1 MPGMPF
7 ALWQQEMAKFPD
19 LQSAEDWRVRS
30 RIEVEGLPNPWENA
44 SAPPPISRS
53 PQPQGELPPIN
64 AGPNPMQSAMPMPPM
79 QNPQRPQSSPV
90 PMNDIWGMWTQAYKQ
105 SEDLDRQ
112 EAALRRQQFERG
124 QQMLQQQ
131 QFGPTRAEKLF
142 ALSAALLS
150 PTQVPGFKGALM
162 NVAPVM
168 SQLSLSSRRAGSE
181 RQRALAELQGNYET
195 DEIKGRRESLAARRG
210 FLKDAADMA
219 KSGES
224 NRPIWSENLKRWIP
238 RDERT
243 VIDTGVL
250 NGKQVAKY
258 SDGTYEVENPGGTY
272 DVFGPDGKKIGT
284 RSAGN

>member
-1 MPGMPF
+1 
-7 ALWQQEMAKFPD
+7 
-19 LQSAEDWRVRS
+19 
-30 RIEVEGLPNPWENA
+30 
-44 SAPPPISRS
+44 
-53 PQPQGELPPIN
+53 
-64 AGPNPMQSAMPMPPM
+64 
-79 QNPQRPQSSPV
+79 
-90 PMNDIWGMWTQAYKQ
+90 MNDIWGMWTQAYKQ

-124 QQMLQQQ
+124 QQMLRQQ

-195 DEIKGRRESLAARRG
+195 DEIKGRRESLATRRG

-219 KSGES
+219 KPSGS
-224 NRPIWSENLKRWIP
+224 MQPVWDTNLQRWIP
-238 RDERT
+238 RNERT
-243 VIDTGVL
+243 AVDAGTYGGSEAAYKGRPIV
-250 NGKQVAKY
+250 KY
-258 SDGTYEVENPGGTY
+258 SDGTTEIEKADGTY
-272 DVFGPDGKKIGT
+272 DIFGPDNKKIGT
-284 RSAGN
+284 RKAGY